1 MNEVSRQGKQLA
13 MFITSVKP
21 QISSDNH
28 SYGKLSDSVS
38 LTASQ
43 YLGFLMSL
51 VVVNIIFF

>member
-21 QISSDNH
+21 QISSENQ
-28 SYGKLSDSVS
+28 SYGKLSDNVS

-51 VVVNIIFF
+51 VVVDIIF